1 MTSGPTTILY
11 CQILSYAY
19 GYIRHTHAHTLY
31 IYIYGCGREGVG
43 GRLGMLKYSHSR
55 EKSAIS
61 QIKYICP
68 F

>member
-31 IYIYGCGREGVG
+31 IYIYMDVG
-43 GRLGMLKYSHSR
+43 GRELG
-55 EKSAIS
+55 ED
-61 QIKYICP
+61 
-68 F
+68 